1 MYYNLH
7 YITIYVSFAQAVVQN
22 LNTYKNLKERILG
35 DESSNM
41 PIVSKCK
48 IGYTKY
54 SILYRMFVRPPRMG
68 YALPDEILCPLRGM
82 KYSMPG
88 WAWYMDNVQVDN
100 EES

>member
-7 YITIYVSFAQAVVQN
+7 YITIYVSFAQAIVQN

-35 DESSNM
+35 DESSNI

-54 SILYRMFVRPPRMG
+54 IIPCRTRSV
-68 YALPDEILCPLRGM
+68 CPIRGM
-82 KYSMPG
+82 KYGVPR
-88 WAWYMDNVQVDN
+88 WACFAGRNPPPRQGHEIQYARIGIVYG
-100 EES
+100 